1 MKDSEQNSTYEA
13 AVERSRKLEAD
24 IMVHPE
30 KYKVLTGDRPTGR
43 LHIGHY
49 FGSLQNRVRLS
60 KMGVPTF
67 ILIADYQVLTD
78 HDAFSEISQNTR
90 QLVID
95 YLAAG
100 ITPGPN
106 TIIYPHSYVPEAN
119 QLMLPFLTLV
129 SNAELGRNPTVKEE
143 IQSAGIKS
151 VNAGMYTYPVHQACD
166 ILFCKATVVPVGKDQ
181 LPHLELT
188 RTIARRFN
196 EKFSPGN
203 PVFPEPQALLSK
215 TPSIL
220 GLDGSQKMSK
230 SRGNAIMLSATEDET
245 AALIKKAKTDAD
257 RHITYDPE
265 NRPEV
270 SNLLMLISLCTNE
283 EPDVVASKIGDG
295 GGGALK
301 KMLTEVLNE
310 TLRPLRNERKR
321 LEADPQYI
329 RQVLLDGAAAARKVA
344 VETLNE
350 VRTVMNMEI

>member
-1 MKDSEQNSTYEA
+1 MKDFEQNSTYEA

-24 IMVHPE
+24 IMTHPE

-60 KMGVPTF
+60 KMDVPTF

-78 HDAFSEISQNTR
+78 HDAFAEISQNTR

-100 ITPGPN
+100 IKPGPN

-196 EKFSPGN
+196 EKFSPGK

-329 RQVLLDGAAAARKVA
+329 RQVLLDGAAAARNVA
-344 VETLNE
+344 EETLNE